1 MPCQLRYSARP
12 TPSRPAQ
19 QQVRLLSVT
28 KAISFVHALCSML
41 PCLLTCSAVT
51 SLGVLFVQVRAVAD
65 TGHAASTGPNAAHR
79 RVVVT
84 GMGVVS
90 CLGHDIDTFYDN
102 LLEVTHHT
110 TYMLGNMEVLIH
122 IH

>member
-1 MPCQLRYSARP
+1 MPCQSRYSVRP
-12 TPSRPAQ
+12 TPSRPAR
-19 QQVRLLSVT
+19 QQVRLLFVT
-28 KAISFVHALCSML
+28 RAISCVHGLCSML
-41 PCLLTCSAVT
+41 PCLLTCSAIT

-90 CLGHDIDTFYDN
+90 CLGHDIDTFYNN

-110 TYMLGNMEVLIH
+110 TYMLGSVEVYIH
-122 IH
+122 IY